1 MRHGNKVKKLQR
13 RKPVRDLLIGG
24 LIVSL
29 IEHRRIR
36 TTLAKAKA
44 LRPFA
49 ERMLT
54 IGKKAVAANEGRT
67 DTNKDTPAALHFRRQ
82 AIAKLYNNVKAV
94 QTLVNDIAPAHKERQ
109 GGYTRIVKLGQR
121 RSDSAP
127 MAIIEW
133 VDTPKTLG
141 AVTVAEGDEATP
153 AVIDAEEVKADA
165 AK

>member
-1 MRHGNKVKKLQR
+1 MRHRNKVKKLQR
-13 RKPVRDLLIGG
+13 RKPVRDALIAN

-54 IGKKAVAANEGRT
+54 LGKKAVVANQGRE
-67 DTNKDTPAALHFRRQ
+67 DTNKDTPNALHYRRQ
-82 AIAKLYNNVKAV
+82 ALGKLRNNVPAV
-94 QTLVNDIAPAHKERQ
+94 RTLINELAPAHLERK
-109 GGYTRIVKLGQR
+109 GGYTRIMKLGQR

-127 MAIIEW
+127 MAFIEW
-133 VDTPKTLG
+133 VDTPRPLG
-141 AVTVAEGDEATP
+141 PTVTVGAADEDPVEAETAVEGDKKE
-153 AVIDAEEVKADA
+153 
-165 AK
+165 

>member
-1 MRHGNKVKKLQR
+1 MRHRNKVKKLQR
-13 RKPVRDLLIGG
+13 RKPVRDLLIAG

-54 IGKKAVAANEGRT
+54 LGKKACAANEGRT
-67 DTNKDTPAALHFRRQ
+67 DTNKDTPVALHFRRQ
-82 AIAKLYNNVKAV
+82 AISKLKNNVGAV
-94 QTLVNDIAPAHKERQ
+94 KTLINELAPAHKARL

-121 RSDSAP
+121 RSDAAP
-127 MAIIEW
+127 MAFIEW
-133 VDTPKTLG
+133 VDTPKPLG
-141 AVTVAEGDEATP
+141 QVVTVGADDAAEAPAAEGDKKE
-153 AVIDAEEVKADA
+153 
-165 AK
+165 